1 MKKKPSHPKYAVK
14 SGLQKHLIAFAL
26 VSILQACA
34 VKPDKAAEQAK
45 GVTVCDAYLI
55 FSMCVQD
62 IDGDNTVD
70 MAYFTDTKEA
80 FMYQEGKQALVGRT
94 MPFHRCAVPLDA
106 GMQATTNRILRRTD
120 LSLAEEIS
128 ITQGLIVNYASAKP
142 AIDACNARFEKGE
155 SDGKQ
160 QAPDFS
166 EFEEDWGQ
174 Q

>member
-26 VSILQACA
+26 VLILQACA

-70 MAYFTDTKEA
+70 MVYFTDTKEA
-80 FMYQEGKQALVGRT
+80 FMYQEGKQALVEKVL
-94 MPFHRCAVPLDA
+94 PFHRCAVPLDA
-106 GMQATTNRILRRTD
+106 GMQATTNRLLERD
-120 LSLAEEIS
+120 NLSLSEEIA
-128 ITQGLIVNYASAKP
+128 ITKELIVNYASAKP
-142 AIDACNARFEKGE
+142 AIDACNARFENAEKDGE
-155 SDGKQ
+155 R

-166 EFEEDWGQ
+166 QFEEDWEQ